1 MPFSKQKLLQH
12 LMKLHLPGF
21 RNKLMTKLLKLMK
34 YQKHSRT
41 LFLLLSRIKSVFW
54 CLMGSPGHIHASFST
69 LASQASLTTVP
80 WSKFF
85 PDLPQKHIPSAEIL
99 RQKSKAKSARA
110 HEKWRK
116 NAWKMLMTDHARL
129 FSTYKASE
137 IFSFEVLHFIQ
148 KLCGN
153 GKHQQ
158 WPTKYTYILVL
169 DTKGVK
175 ESVWEKR
182 KEPCTPQNYLSIAEV
197 SALWLPSFPAPFG
210 LSYVHPFN
218 AFLRED

>member
-1 MPFSKQKLLQH
+1 MIQIL
-12 LMKLHLPGF
+12 
-21 RNKLMTKLLKLMK
+21 
-34 YQKHSRT
+34 
-41 LFLLLSRIKSVFW
+41 
-54 CLMGSPGHIHASFST
+54 
-69 LASQASLTTVP
+69 P
-80 WSKFF
+80 WSS
-85 PDLPQKHIPSAEIL
+85 PETHTLCWDPQAEKQGQICTW
-99 RQKSKAKSARA
+99 A

-137 IFSFEVLHFIQ
+137 IFSFEVLHFTQ

-175 ESVWEKR
+175 ESVWAKR
-182 KEPCTPQNYLSIAEV
+182 KEPCAPQNYLSIAEV